1 MTLIFWIGISGI
13 ILALLL
19 TLIAE
24 IDVRSD
30 IMRPIGIILISGAL
44 SIMPKFFFQGFLMDI
59 ISLII
64 YLMAVNFLLGF
75 FYTLNRDH
83 KKKVMITFSILNILW
98 IGFIYSLAL
107 FVD

>member
-30 IMRPIGIILISGAL
+30 IMRPIGIILISGIL
-44 SIMPKFFFQGFLMDI
+44 SILPKFFFQGILMDI
-59 ISLII
+59 VSLII
-64 YLMAVNFLLGF
+64 YLMAVYYLLGF
-75 FYTLNRDH
+75 FYTLDRDP
-83 KKKVMITFSILNILW
+83 KRKVMITFSVLNILW
-98 IGFIYSLAL
+98 IAFIYSLAL
-107 FVD
+107 FVE

>member
-1 MTLIFWIGISGI
+1 MALIFWIGISGI

-30 IMRPIGIILISGAL
+30 IMRPIGIILISGIL
-44 SIMPKFFFQGFLMDI
+44 SILPKFFFQGIQMDI
-59 ISLII
+59 VSLII
-64 YLMAVNFLLGF
+64 YLMAVYYLLGF
-75 FYTLNRDH
+75 FYTLDRDH

-98 IGFIYSLAL
+98 IAFIYSLAL
-107 FVD
+107 FVE